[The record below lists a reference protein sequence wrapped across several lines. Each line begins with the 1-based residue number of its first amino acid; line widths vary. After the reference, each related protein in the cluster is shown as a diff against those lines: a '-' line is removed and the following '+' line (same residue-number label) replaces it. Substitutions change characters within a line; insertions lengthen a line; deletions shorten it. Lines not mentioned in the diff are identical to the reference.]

1 MGRMIPVSGACGC
14 SQPISPVTKAL
25 FIIAGIVFLFGLYT
39 AVQKV
44 VDNEKIRHAQFV
56 KTLNECECAK
66 HKERNVISVSGLLS
80 GNVYV
85 KTVVV
90 CKNGSVLT
98 NLADVEYFGINY
110 CDKGE

>member
-1 MGRMIPVSGACGC
+1 MGRMIPVSEACGC
-14 SQPISPVTKAL
+14 SQPISPVIKIL
-25 FIIAGIVFLFGLYT
+25 FLVVGLVFLFGLYT
-39 AVQKV
+39 AVQKA
-44 VDNEKIRHAQFV
+44 VDTKKIRHAQFV

-98 NLADVEYFGINY
+98 NLADVEYFGIND
-110 CDKGE
+110 CEKGE